1 VGDGVIDKNFIINY
15 WLDTANHDYQTMLN
29 LYESK
34 DYHWSLFMGHLV
46 IEKLL
51 KSIYVKNIDDNPPRI
66 HDLLRLAERA
76 GLEITEEQE
85 DILDLITTFNIN
97 ARYPDYKQSFYK
109 KCNYEFTTAN
119 IEKIKELRTWLLL
132 KIKKR

>member
-1 VGDGVIDKNFIINY
+1 MIDKNFIINY